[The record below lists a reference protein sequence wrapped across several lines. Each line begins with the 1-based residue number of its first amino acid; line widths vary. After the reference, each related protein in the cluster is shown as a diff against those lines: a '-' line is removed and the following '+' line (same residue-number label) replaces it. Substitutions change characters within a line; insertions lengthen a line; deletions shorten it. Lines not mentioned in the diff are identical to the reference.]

1 MADHPLDPERL
12 AALLDDRLS
21 AADRAALLAQL
32 AHDPAAREILADA
45 SAVLDEVDGHTATVP
60 ERPLA
65 RPATRR
71 WWPVLVLAA
80 AASVAIVTMRQRA
93 DGARDAMA
101 SAALVSPAAVTTLA
115 LAPGDADALVRARW
129 SVVRGSTAALSS
141 TARAVRL
148 GALAVDAFLDREAIG
163 GDARAEMATLL
174 EPIAGGGPA
183 RRLLAEAQ
191 DSAAVAAAVNAARA
205 LVSADA
211 FDVGVW
217 LELLRADAPAA
228 RGAPVAITVL
238 QRTLDT
244 ADLAPDRAARARE
257 QLTQLRERLAG
268 ETSGSL
274 RAPADAL
281 LALLAS

>member
-21 AADRAALLAQL
+21 AEDRAALLALL
-32 AHDPAAREILADA
+32 AQDSAAREILADA
-45 SAVLDEVDGHTATVP
+45 SAVLDEVADRTATVP

-71 WWPVLVLAA
+71 CWPVLVLAA
-80 AASVAIVTMRQRA
+80 AASVAVVTMRQRA
-93 DGARDAMA
+93 TVARDAIA
-101 SAALVSPAAVTTLA
+101 STALVSPAAVTTLA
-115 LAPGDADALVRARW
+115 LAPEARDALVRARW
-129 SVVRGSTAALSS
+129 SVVRGSAAPLSS

-148 GALAVDAFLDREAIG
+148 GALAVDAFLDRETIG

-191 DSAAVAAAVNAARA
+191 DSASMATAVNAARA

-228 RGAPVAITVL
+228 RTASVAITVL

-244 ADLAPDRAARARE
+244 ADLAPDRAALARE
-257 QLTQLRERLAG
+257 QVMQLRERLAG
-268 ETSGSL
+268 EASGSL